1 MIGGKA
7 MTDEEL
13 DTMIRAEKAAYMR
26 EWRKRNPEKV
36 RAAER
41 RKWEKRV
48 KARLAAQAEAA
59 NAAQT

>member
-1 MIGGKA
+1 